1 VAKYV
6 WNVELLEKKWQY
18 IRIKT
23 KKEKKSTSSQESWN
37 PSMLLTGA
45 VLELILARCPS
56 KFQGAKRKREK
67 EKEKKEV
74 EL

>member
-1 VAKYV
+1 
-6 WNVELLEKKWQY
+6 
-18 IRIKT
+18 
-23 KKEKKSTSSQESWN
+23 
-37 PSMLLTGA
+37 MLLTGA

-56 KFQGAKRKREK
+56 KFQGAKRKKKK